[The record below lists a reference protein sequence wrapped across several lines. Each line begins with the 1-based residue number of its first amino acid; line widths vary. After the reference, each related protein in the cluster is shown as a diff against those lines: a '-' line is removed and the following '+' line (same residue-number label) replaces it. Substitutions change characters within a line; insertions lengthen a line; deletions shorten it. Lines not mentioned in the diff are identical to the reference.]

1 MGKVDNMQEQM
12 GDVSQ
17 EKKILRK
24 YPKKFKKSKPL
35 LQKEEFHAKVKISQY
50 VN

>member
-12 GDVSQ
+12 GQ

-24 YPKKFKKSKPL
+24 YPKKVQEIKTVTERTIPYKS
-35 LQKEEFHAKVKISQY
+35 
-50 VN
+50 

>member
-1 MGKVDNMQEQM
+1 MGKVDHMQEQM

-24 YPKKFKKSKPL
+24 YPKKVQEIKTTVT
-35 LQKEEFHAKVKISQY
+35 ERRISYQGENFQ
-50 VN
+50 VC

>member
-12 GDVSQ
+12 GQ

-24 YPKKFKKSKPL
+24 YPKKVQEIKTTVTERTIPYKS
-35 LQKEEFHAKVKISQY
+35 
-50 VN
+50 